1 MAKIMPHADCP
12 CNFTIQ
18 AKSLADGGCNGRDVQ
33 AMFHSRT
40 DVVIAGSKEYLGLVL
55 ESTKRGRVY
64 DGRRITIV
72 RAAYIL

>member
-1 MAKIMPHADCP
+1 
-12 CNFTIQ
+12 
-18 AKSLADGGCNGRDVQ
+18 
-33 AMFHSRT
+33 MFHSRT

-55 ESTKRGRVY
+55 ESTKRGGRVY